1 MVTITNYGSGEVQI
15 EDDQGHRLRLDRETG
30 NRLVMTGRMHTVAE
44 FVEKLPSF
52 VTEPDLLASILAYFE
67 KAANAS
73 EKWNLKEKFARLGTL
88 TKGYEPK
95 NPLEVVEEI
104 RLF

>member
-1 MVTITNYGSGEVQI
+1 MVTITNYGSGEIMI
-15 EDDQGHRLRLDRETG
+15 EDGEGRSLRLDREAG

-52 VTEPDLLASILAYFE
+52 VTEPILLASILAYFE

-95 NPLEVVEEI
+95 NPSEVVETVS
-104 RLF
+104 L